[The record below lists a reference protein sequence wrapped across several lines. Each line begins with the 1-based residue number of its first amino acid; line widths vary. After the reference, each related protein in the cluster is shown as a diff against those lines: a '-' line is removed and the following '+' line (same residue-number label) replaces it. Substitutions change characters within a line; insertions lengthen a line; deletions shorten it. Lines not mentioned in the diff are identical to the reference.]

1 MLHFTDGGL
10 DNIWLANGYTEHKT
24 PYGKGVSIH
33 DLDGLV
39 RAICLGLVRKS
50 HKLNGR
56 EFRYLRQ
63 ALLLSQG
70 SVAVLFGCTEQ
81 TVSLWERHGRV
92 PLWADKLLRM
102 TYIGSVQENTTVRE
116 LIDRMNFVDR
126 VVNHR
131 IVLHETDTGWES
143 SAENLEEMAA

>member
-1 MLHFTDGGL
+1 MFHFTDGGL
-10 DNIWLANGYTEHKT
+10 DSIWLANGYTEHKT

-39 RAICLGLVRKS
+39 RAICLNMVQKP
-50 HKLNGR
+50 HKLNGK

-70 SVAVLFGCTEQ
+70 SVATLFGCTEQ

-102 TYIGSVQENTTVRE
+102 TYIGSVQENTTVKE

-126 VVNHR
+126 VVNQKV
-131 IVLHETDTGWES
+131 VLHETAEGWES
-143 SAENLEEMAA
+143 SPSVPETIAA

>member
-1 MLHFTDGGL
+1 MHHFTDGGL

-24 PYGKGVSIH
+24 SYGKGVSIH

-39 RAICLGLVRKS
+39 RALCLNLVQKP
-50 HKLNGR
+50 HKLNGK

-70 SVAVLFGCTEQ
+70 SVAALFGCTEQ

-102 TYIGSVQENTTVRE
+102 TYIGNVQENTTVKE

-126 VVNHR
+126 VVNQKV
-131 IVLHETDTGWES
+131 VLHETAEGWES
-143 SAENLEEMAA
+143 SLSVPEAIAA

>member
-1 MLHFTDGGL
+1 MHHFKDGGL
-10 DNIWLANGYTEHKT
+10 ENIWLANGYKLKKT
-24 PYGKGVSIH
+24 PYGDGVSIR

-39 RAICLGLVRKS
+39 SAISLSLVKKP

-70 SVAVLFGCTEQ
+70 SVASLFGCTEQ

-92 PLWADKLLRM
+92 PLWADKLLRI
-102 TYIGSVQENTTVRE
+102 TYIGSVQENTTVKE
-116 LIDRMNFVDR
+116 MIARMNFVDR
-126 VVNHR
+126 VINHK
-131 IVLHETDTGWES
+131 IILHESNKGWES
-143 SAENLEEMAA
+143 SLEKLQEADA